1 MRFSTRFCGLLT
13 LLLASSATL
22 AAGHGSGTTVHAR
35 RLEKRQVKLDVS
47 DLQQLGEVL
56 GVDLP
61 TVSAGPIEVGPIEV
75 PPVVVDPSPAP
86 TEDDEIL
93 IPPPT
98 STTPEPTP
106 EVPAPSPSAPVSSDP
121 APTSND
127 PVGSDPVSTPASSD
141 PVSTP
146 ASSEPASTPASTDPA
161 STTDA
166 PTSSAAEP
174 STTPG
179 GILSSILAP
188 ITSAIVDPITSA
200 VLPPVSSAVSEIV
213 DPITSAVLP
222 PVSSVVSEIVDT
234 VTSVIDPVTSA
245 VSSVA
250 SEIVDPVTSVIV
262 DPITSVVSD
271 VVSTI
276 TSDVVPPVSSVIS
289 DIPSVIT
296 DVPPVITD
304 VSSVVSS
311 VITNLPSE
319 ITDPP
324 LPSTIFSEPP
334 VSEPTPDT
342 SSAQPSQPS
351 QPPIS
356 EPTPDTSSVQPSQPS
371 QPPISEPTPD
381 TSSVQPSQ
389 PSSVTPSSTIVFPT
403 GSVEPEEPSSAVPSE
418 SVSPSS
424 IVVDPGLSFV
434 LTETSLALAPVT
446 TSRSVDPTLSDPD
459 QETTSVA
466 TSEFAPT
473 ASTTI
478 SVAALPTGLPNKIY
492 PVNRLSAESDLEG
505 MTLISILFSS
515 LLNWPFVVSD
525 ELSSSQLFAFVPVLI
540 TSGLEIGSDSVKTY
554 ALQVHIP
561 TTYRSPQD
569 AAELGTMWL
578 GYIPTDQVDTLAA
591 LIKAKNSRFY
601 TAAPNPVARAL
612 AQHVNTG
619 FNLVSVR
626 DPIGG
631 GSGGDSS
638 GTGQSGATS
647 DGSKSRQDAIIGV
660 VSALGAIALLV
671 LVFLVYRS
679 LKRRKEMAH
688 RRLSDPP
695 GAADL
700 AGYRQEGR
708 EFDQD
713 SIGGQRR
720 RSFYFAQDSL
730 RQGQAQDES
739 YSYLQHQPQQGGG
752 YGATAYGGG
761 QQQMSQRRGM
771 PQGGAISAPILQQSS
786 MNW

>member
-1 MRFSTRFCGLLT
+1 MYIMRFSTRFCGLLT

-47 DLQQLGEVL
+47 DLQQLGDVL

-106 EVPAPSPSAPVSSDP
+106 EVPAPSPSAPVSLDP
-121 APTSND
+121 APTSSD
-127 PVGSDPVSTPASSD
+127 PVSSDPVSTPASSD

-146 ASSEPASTPASTDPA
+146 ASSEPASTPASSDPA

-271 VVSTI
+271 VISTI
-276 TSDVVPPVSSVIS
+276 TSDVVPPV
-289 DIPSVIT
+289 
-296 DVPPVITD
+296 
-304 VSSVVSS
+304 S

-334 VSEPTPDT
+334 ISEPTPDT
-342 SSAQPSQPS
+342 SSAQPSQPSQPPISEPTPDTSSVQPSQPS